1 MFFLGYTP
9 NSDGLYE
16 KKTLIIICQLL
27 YASFHEEVFF
37 IIL

>member
-1 MFFLGYTP
+1 MFFEGYTP

-16 KKTLIIICQLL
+16 KKKLIIIRQLL
-27 YASFHEEVFF
+27 YASFHEEVFC